1 MSWTYQDDCQ
11 KYADQKCANI
21 TISNKENPADIS
33 PDANQ
38 DALDALGTYSGSYS
52 GYTYTSKEECLRIN
66 KSRCEQ
72 SNNSYKEGQKK
83 FKQARLKSRLKL
95 LPVVV
100 GVPLAFVGY
109 SKYKK
114 YDTKKTAKVAVIGS
128 VLVLSA
134 LWVNALSGWGGETIA
149 QNLLRKVGLKEKKN

>member
-21 TISNKENPADIS
+21 TISNQENPADIS
-33 PDANQ
+33 PDA
-38 DALDALGTYSGSYS
+38 LGTYSGTYS
-52 GYTYTSKEECLRIN
+52 GYTYTSKEECLRIQ

-72 SNNSYKEGQKK
+72 TNKSYKEEQNK
-83 FKQARLKSRLKL
+83 FKQDRLKSMFKL
-95 LPVVV
+95 SGIVV
-100 GVPLAFVGY
+100 GVPLAFVAY

-134 LWVNALSGWGGETIA
+134 IWVNVFSGAWGGETIS
-149 QNLLRKVGLKEKKN
+149 QRFLRNLGLKEKQKKN